1 MKSSDQIRR
10 LLNLVPYLQRSGVAD
25 IADVATDFGVT
36 ANQVLRDLE
45 VLQFCGLPDGYF
57 DDLFHVDLEGAREDG
72 VVSLSNADVLRRP
85 RTLRGD
91 EATSLLVALELITE
105 TSGGSAEARSA
116 LEKLRRA
123 LPNVSPAVEV
133 EVIAGDPALR
143 RALRLA
149 VERRSVVAID
159 HAGRSGVRTHVVEP
173 ARLRT
178 VDGYAYLDAWS
189 RNREGWRSFRLD
201 RISGVRPTGETY
213 RVREGLADAS
223 RDWFD
228 GGRQLTLTLDPRA
241 AWVAE
246 YHPASAVE
254 WGDGELRVTFRIT
267 SVEWA
272 AGLVLQLGELV
283 RSVSDPDVAGAA
295 AKAAQAAL
303 LHYG

>member
-1 MKSSDQIRR
+1 MKSSAQIRR

-25 IADVATDFGVT
+25 IADVAADFGVS
-36 ANQVLRDLE
+36 ADQVLRDLE
-45 VLQFCGLPDGYF
+45 VLQFCGLPDGYY

-72 VVSLSNADVLRRP
+72 FVSLSNADVLRRP

-105 TSGGSAEARSA
+105 TSGGSDGARSA

-123 LPNVSPAVEV
+123 LPNVRPAVDV
-133 EVIAGDPALR
+133 TVIAGDPAHR
-143 RALRLA
+143 RALQEA
-149 VERRSVVAID
+149 VEERSVVAID
-159 HAGRSGVRTHVVEP
+159 HAGRSGVRTHVIEP

-178 VDGYAYLDAWS
+178 VDGYAYVDAWS

-201 RISGVRPTGETY
+201 RVSDVRPTGETF
-213 RVREGLADAS
+213 RGRPGPPDPA

-228 GGRQLTLTLDPRA
+228 EGRTLTLALDPRA

-246 YHPASAVE
+246 YHPTSAVE
-254 WGDGELRVTFRIT
+254 RGDDELRVTFRIT

-283 RSVSDPDVAGAA
+283 RSVSDDDVAGTASRAA
-295 AKAAQAAL
+295 RAAL
-303 LHYG
+303 LHYD